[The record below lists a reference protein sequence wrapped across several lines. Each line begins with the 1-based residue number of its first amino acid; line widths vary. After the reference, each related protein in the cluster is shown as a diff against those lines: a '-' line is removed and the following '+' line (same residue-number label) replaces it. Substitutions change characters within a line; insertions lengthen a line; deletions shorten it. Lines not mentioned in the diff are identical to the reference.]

1 MSGMS
6 NENDP
11 RNEQDRKTM
20 DENPSRVATT
30 MRDGSGPSQQ
40 AVDMANL
47 AEVEDAKL
55 RQKTG
60 KSYSQGQMVLR
71 RFRNH
76 RAAMPSAVFLVL
88 IFTLAFSSIGWA
100 GIPGWWDKS
109 YLTSSTVVDGGA
121 PTLSLIPQWLGG
133 EGIRWG
139 EHPFGQDNTG
149 KDYFALV
156 MRGTQQS
163 LIIALVVG
171 LVSTV
176 IGATIGAVAGY
187 FRGWIDSLLM
197 RLTDL
202 IIVIPLLVLA
212 AVLGRMSSSLN
223 AGIIPLAL
231 VLGLV
236 TWTSLARLVRGEVL
250 SLREKEF
257 VAASVAMGAH
267 PARVIGRHLLPN
279 TIGVIVVNATFAI
292 ASAILLETSLSF
304 LGFGVQ
310 PPESSLG
317 LLISQYQNAFTTRPW
332 LFWWPGMLI
341 LAIALSVN
349 FLGDGL
355 RDAFD
360 PRQGARAVK
369 KSRRFGTFGI
379 SGRDKALDRAATET
393 SAGAG
398 GLDVPATG
406 ALRPT
411 ATSGELR
418 DEIHPDGEPRG
429 SRHHRGDRRKGR
441 DRPDG
446 DRRDGH
452 PRDDDDQE
460 PRD

>member
-1 MSGMS
+1 MSTS
-6 NENDP
+6 NDP
-11 RNEQDRKTM
+11 RNEQDRNTM
-20 DENPSRVATT
+20 DENASRIATSEQEPVQ
-30 MRDGSGPSQQ
+30 DGRP

-47 AEVEDAKL
+47 AEVEDARL

-60 KSYSQGQMVLR
+60 KSYSQGQLVRR

-76 RAAMPSAVFLVL
+76 KAAMASAVFLGL
-88 IFTLAFSSIGWA
+88 IFLLAFTSIGWA

-109 YLTSSTVVDGGA
+109 YLQSSAVVDGGA
-121 PTLSLIPQWLGG
+121 PTLSVVPQWLGG

-176 IGATIGAVAGY
+176 IGAVIGAISGY
-187 FRGWIDSLLM
+187 FRGWIDSVLM

-202 IIVIPLLVLA
+202 VIVIPLLVLA
-212 AVLGRMSSSLN
+212 AVLGRMTAGLN
-223 AGIIPLAL
+223 AGIIPLAI

-257 VAASVAMGAH
+257 VAAAVAMGAH

-310 PPESSLG
+310 APDSSLG
-317 LLISQYQNAFTTRPW
+317 LLISDYQNAFTTRPW

-360 PRQGARAVK
+360 PRQGARTAGRR
-369 KSRRFGTFGI
+369 RRFGTFGI
-379 SGRDKALDRAATET
+379 SGREKALDKAALEGP
-393 SAGAG
+393 AGAG
-398 GLDVPATG
+398 GRDVPG
-406 ALRPT
+406 PQPT
-411 ATSGELR
+411 NTSGHGGLL
-418 DEIHPDGEPRG
+418 GG
-429 SRHHRGDRRKGR
+429 GN
-441 DRPDG
+441 
-446 DRRDGH
+446 
-452 PRDDDDQE
+452 
-460 PRD
+460 

>member
-1 MSGMS
+1 
-6 NENDP
+6 
-11 RNEQDRKTM
+11 
-20 DENPSRVATT
+20 
-30 MRDGSGPSQQ
+30 
-40 AVDMANL
+40 MADL
-47 AEVEDAKL
+47 AEVEDARL

-60 KSYSQGQMVLR
+60 KSYSQGQLVLR

-76 RAAMPSAVFLVL
+76 QAAMVSAVFLVL
-88 IFTLAFSSIGWA
+88 IFILAFSSIGWA

-109 YLTSSTVVDGGA
+109 YLTSSSVVDGGA
-121 PTLSLIPQWLGG
+121 PTLSLVPQWLGG

-176 IGATIGAVAGY
+176 IGATIGAIAGY
-187 FRGWIDSLLM
+187 FRGWVDSLLM

-212 AVLGRMSSSLN
+212 AVLGRMTASLN

-257 VAASVAMGAH
+257 VAAAVAMGAH

-279 TIGVIVVNATFAI
+279 TVGVIVVNATFAI

-304 LGFGVQ
+304 LGFGVRA
-310 PPESSLG
+310 PESSLG
-317 LLISQYQNAFTTRPW
+317 LLISEYQNAFTTRPW

-360 PRQGARAVK
+360 PRQGARTARRR
-369 KSRRFGTFGI
+369 RRFGTFGI
-379 SGRDKALDRAATET
+379 SGREKALDAAT
-393 SAGAG
+393 AG
-398 GLDVPATG
+398 T
-406 ALRPT
+406 T
-411 ATSGELR
+411 ATAT
-418 DEIHPDGEPRG
+418 DGPAE
-429 SRHHRGDRRKGR
+429 S
-441 DRPDG
+441 
-446 DRRDGH
+446 
-452 PRDDDDQE
+452 PRDDETPFTGPAD
-460 PRD
+460 PLGPGR